1 MKTLLVVLMV
11 ILLTGCQMLKMPKLG
26 SLGSDKQSSASTEEV
41 ANAQASSNAIDRM
54 TEINRRQ
61 EEERKALEDRYAKF
75 REELQKAYNE
85 REKIDNENFDRISE
99 INYGIYVATNNITDL
114 DPRVH
119 IANLKSQENMT
130 RLMPIG
136 EDKKKE
142 IKAEVEA
149 DRAKKKDELEK
160 KYEDAIKKGTEAAL
174 AYEKADALVKKKEE
188 EKVQIRKEQ
197 SQILSKVKAEQEAE
211 RQRIKKEAD
220 EAILIAK
227 EKQRLEMVGW
237 IVKALGGIGIVLL
250 IIGFL
255 MKSPT
260 FIISGLLSL
269 GLAYVAATIP
279 FWIVAVFMGLLIIGM
294 IVVDPKSGKVTMF
307 SKKTETPKQD

>member
-1 MKTLLVVLMV
+1 
-11 ILLTGCQMLKMPKLG
+11 MLKMPKFG

-41 ANAQASSNAIDRM
+41 ANAQASSNAVDRM

-99 INYGIYVATNNITDL
+99 INYGIYVATNEIIDI

-119 IANLKSQENMT
+119 IANLKSQENMA
-130 RLMPIG
+130 RLMPLG
-136 EDKKKE
+136 EQKKKE
-142 IKAEVEA
+142 IKAEIEL
-149 DRAKKKDELEK
+149 DRTKKKDELEK
-160 KYEDAIKKGTEAAL
+160 KYDEAIKQGNEVAI

-188 EKVQIRKEQ
+188 EKAQIRKEQ
-197 SQILSKVKAEQEAE
+197 FQILSKVKAEQEAE
-211 RQRIKKEAD
+211 RQKIKKEAD
-220 EAILIAK
+220 EAILVAK

-255 MKSPT
+255 IKSPT

-279 FWIVAVFMGLLIIGM
+279 FWIVAVFMGLLIVGM
-294 IVVDPKSGKVTMF
+294 IVVDPKSGKVTLF
-307 SKKTETPKQD
+307 SKKTEIPKQD

>member
-1 MKTLLVVLMV
+1 
-11 ILLTGCQMLKMPKLG
+11 MLKMPKLG

-41 ANAQASSNAIDRM
+41 ANAQASSSAIDRM

-99 INYGIYVATNNITDL
+99 INYGIYVATNEITDI

-119 IANLKSQENMT
+119 IANLKSQENMA

-136 EDKKKE
+136 EQKKKE
-142 IKAEVEA
+142 IKAEIEL
-149 DRAKKKDELEK
+149 DRTKKKDELEK
-160 KYEDAIKKGTEAAL
+160 KYDEAIKKGNEAAI

-211 RQRIKKEAD
+211 RQKIKKEAD
-220 EAILIAK
+220 EAILMAK

-294 IVVDPKSGKVTMF
+294 IVVDPKSGKVTLF

>member
-1 MKTLLVVLMV
+1 
-11 ILLTGCQMLKMPKLG
+11 MLKMPKLG

-41 ANAQASSNAIDRM
+41 ANAQASSSAIDRM

-99 INYGIYVATNNITDL
+99 INYGIYVATNEITDI

-119 IANLKSQENMT
+119 IANLKSQENMA

-136 EDKKKE
+136 EQKKKE
-142 IKAEVEA
+142 IKAEIEL
-149 DRAKKKDELEK
+149 DRTKKKDELEK
-160 KYEDAIKKGTEAAL
+160 KYDEAIKKGNEAAV

-211 RQRIKKEAD
+211 RQKIKKEAD
-220 EAILIAK
+220 EAILMAK

-294 IVVDPKSGKVTMF
+294 IVVDPKSGKVTLF

>member
-1 MKTLLVVLMV
+1 MKNLLVVLMV

-41 ANAQASSNAIDRM
+41 ANAQASSSAIDRM

-99 INYGIYVATNNITDL
+99 INYGIYVATNEITDI

-119 IANLKSQENMT
+119 IANLKSQENMA

-136 EDKKKE
+136 EQKKKE
-142 IKAEVEA
+142 IKAEIEL
-149 DRAKKKDELEK
+149 DRTKKKDELEK
-160 KYEDAIKKGTEAAL
+160 KYDEAIKKGNEAAV

-211 RQRIKKEAD
+211 RQKIKKEAD
-220 EAILIAK
+220 EAILMAK

-294 IVVDPKSGKVTMF
+294 IVVDPKSGKVTLF